1 MYRCQ
6 MACLLYLKDLGGRWW
21 L

>member
-1 MYRCQ
+1 